1 MIRTALAWSEEV
13 DALHDH
19 TEHPSDGGQYGEDDD
34 DPGEHAVVLGA
45 LHDAIEHGALVPVST
60 LLVEDAVSFP

>member
-13 DALHDH
+13 DALHNH
-19 TEHPSDGGQYGEDDD
+19 TEHPGDGGQYGEDDD

-45 LHDAIEHGALVPVST
+45 LHDAIEHGALV
-60 LLVEDAVSFP
+60 AV